1 MKILLVDDEA
11 VVLTTM
17 FEIVSSVGRHEIFS
31 ATNGETALA
40 IAAEQNGIDLLVT
53 DVVMEPMDGFELRQ
67 KLLEQFPDL
76 ITIFVSGYDLSDFS
90 EFTRGHK
97 IIAKPV
103 QAADLLAAIETAE
116 NTLRV
121 YSAMRK
127 EMAEQ
132 AVAAPEASDDNV
144 TEAAANK
151 LGVTANLSHLMQRQ
165 GFTGQLDQFQ
175 LVDIIQMCCISRRTG
190 RLRLSKGVEKGVLFL
205 REGQIVHAVCGK
217 LTGEEAVYRII
228 DWDFGEFSFDEG
240 ITVEVRSIQAGWESV
255 VMEGVRRRD
264 ESRGENHQTQDSSQ
278 GIIGKVVG
286 DYEVI
291 RKLGDGEWGAAYE
304 ARQISVDRLV
314 ALKVLR
320 DDLHLNAD
328 AVQQF
333 IADASA
339 KANVQHPAI
348 LSVYEAGES
357 NGVYYYARELV
368 NGHTLADVAAQGSS
382 LDDQTALRAI
392 RVVSEALSYLNHFK
406 IPHSEIDARNIFI
419 SSDGSPLLA
428 NPATVS
434 GQQTVPVQQ
443 EIAALAK
450 IVSAATQE
458 GAGVGPQ
465 VKALLS
471 KMRLQGEG
479 GFLSWGALIQHVRSL
494 EPKVVPK
501 DAFKLSERD
510 EAAIRAVEAEKKR
523 QKKAAIL
530 SGIGFLVLIWLVIG
544 VVYWQLV
551 LRKKGQVF
559 DQMVE
564 VPAGEFI
571 FQDGEKK
578 SLPTFWI
585 SKYEVSIGMYMKFL
599 DDLAKNPTT
608 EFDHPNQPKG
618 KSHVPARWLLMKE
631 AAIYKK
637 VTFDGAPLEL
647 NSPIF
652 NIDWWDAY
660 AYAKWRGHRL
670 PTEEEWEKAARGTD
684 GRTYPWGNE
693 FDPKLV
699 NSSADFSPNPTLK
712 GDIDGFNRW
721 APVNNLKSD
730 VSPFGAIQMAGNVA
744 EWTATW
750 DDDPQ
755 GNNSIPVI
763 RGGHFNSTAS
773 DGTPDVRATRR
784 VVLLLPDQ
792 SDIRLG
798 LRTVSDTPPKK

>member
-11 VVLTTM
+11 AVLATM
-17 FEIVSSVGRHEIFS
+17 VEIVSGMGGHEVLS
-31 ATNGETALA
+31 ATDGESALA
-40 IAAEQNGIDLLVT
+40 IAAEQGGIDLLVT

-67 KLLEQFPDL
+67 RLLENHPDL
-76 ITIFVSGYDLSDFS
+76 ITVFISGYDLSDFS

-97 IIAKPV
+97 ILAKPV
-103 QAADLLAAIETAE
+103 NASDLVAAVQTAE

-132 AVAAPEASDDNV
+132 GEAVDAASAKEAVAEGGKKP
-144 TEAAANK
+144 
-151 LGVTANLSHLMQRQ
+151 GVTANLSHLMQRQ

-228 DWDFGEFSFDEG
+228 EWDFGEFSFDEG
-240 ITVEVRSIQAGWESV
+240 ITVEMRSIKAGWESV

-264 ESRGENHQTQDSSQ
+264 ELRGEAAEEAAQQ
-278 GIIGKVVG
+278 GIVGKVVG
-286 DYEVI
+286 DYEVLQ
-291 RKLGDGEWGAAYE
+291 KLGEGDWGAVYK

-348 LSVYEAGES
+348 VSVYEAGEA
-357 NGVYYYARELV
+357 NGLYFYARELV
-368 NGHTLADVAAQGSS
+368 EGHTLADVAAQGSS

-406 IPHSEIDARNIFI
+406 IPHSEIDARNIFLTEQ
-419 SSDGSPLLA
+419 GVPLLA

-443 EIAALAK
+443 EIAALSK
-450 IVSAATQE
+450 IISAATQE

-523 QKKAAIL
+523 QKRAAIM
-530 SGIGFLVLIWLVIG
+530 SGIGFFVLIWVVVG

-551 LRKKGQVF
+551 LRKKGHDF
-559 DQMVE
+559 SQMVE

-571 FQDGEKK
+571 FQDGQKK

-585 SKYEVSIGMYMKFL
+585 SKHEVSIGMYMKFL
-599 DDLAKNPTT
+599 EYLEKNPTT
-608 EFDHPNQPKG
+608 EFDHPKQPKG

-647 NSPIF
+647 DSPVF

-660 AYAKWRGHRL
+660 AYAKWKGQRL
-670 PTEEEWEKAARGTD
+670 PTEEEWEKAGRGTD

-693 FDPKLV
+693 FDSKRV
-699 NSSADFSPNPTLK
+699 NSAADFSPNPTLE
-712 GDIDGFNRW
+712 GGIDGFNRW
-721 APVNNLKSD
+721 APVNAMSGD
-730 VSPFGAIQMAGNVA
+730 VSPYGALQMAGNVA

-750 DDDPQ
+750 DEDPQ
-755 GNNSIPVI
+755 GVGTVPVI
-763 RGGHFNSTAS
+763 RGGHFNSTGP
-773 DGTPDVRATRR
+773 DGTPDVRVTRR
-784 VVLLLPDQ
+784 VVLLMPDQ

-798 LRTVSDTPPKK
+798 FRTVSDTPPKK